1 MLNFFHVYNIIILKG
16 KGRIAMQKLYEN
28 IKKYRLERNLS
39 QTELAKLIGYTDRSS
54 IAKIEK
60 GSVDLPQSKIKMFAD
75 VFGVSP
81 SKLMGNENEDP
92 ILLYRDSVIE
102 KIDDILNK
110 KGFYLDYNTTD
121 DFIFT
126 IRRLTTKEEIA
137 SLEDGELISGYEKL
151 IRKKNIINADDII
164 SLKSNKKYTSSSFN
178 SHSRSEGWIPVVG
191 DVAAGLPIEA
201 IEDILDY
208 EQIDVKLLDSA
219 DYFGL
224 RIKGN
229 SMEPRIKEGDV
240 VIVRVQPDVESGEVA
255 IVKVNGDHATC
266 KVLKKYADMLVLLP
280 LNPTFEPQEYTKED
294 VKTLPVQVIGKVV
307 ELRGKF

>member
-1 MLNFFHVYNIIILKG
+1 MKNKSPETARRLS
-16 KGRIAMQKLYEN
+16 IA
-28 IKKYRLERNLS
+28 LS
-39 QTELAKLIGYTDRSS
+39 NANMIPQELANAS
-54 IAKIEK
+54 
-60 GSVDLPQSKIKMFAD
+60 
-75 VFGVSP
+75 GVSKASISQYLSGAHAP
-81 SKLMGNENEDP
+81 SNISSGKIGKVLNVNPLWLMGFDVP
-92 ILLYRDSVIE
+92 M
-102 KIDDILNK
+102 
-110 KGFYLDYNTTD
+110 
-121 DFIFT
+121 
-126 IRRLTTKEEIA
+126 KE
-137 SLEDGELISGYEKL
+137 SSELIQSEK
-151 IRKKNIINADDII
+151 
-164 SLKSNKKYTSSSFN
+164 YP
-178 SHSRSEGWIPVVG
+178 RSEGWIPVVG

-224 RIKGN
+224 RIKGK

-255 IVKVNGDHATC
+255 IVKVNGDSATC
-266 KVLKKYADMLVLLP
+266 KILKKYADMLVLLP

>member
-1 MLNFFHVYNIIILKG
+1 M
-16 KGRIAMQKLYEN
+16 
-28 IKKYRLERNLS
+28 
-39 QTELAKLIGYTDRSS
+39 
-54 IAKIEK
+54 
-60 GSVDLPQSKIKMFAD
+60 
-75 VFGVSP
+75 
-81 SKLMGNENEDP
+81 
-92 ILLYRDSVIE
+92 
-102 KIDDILNK
+102 
-110 KGFYLDYNTTD
+110 
-121 DFIFT
+121 
-126 IRRLTTKEEIA
+126 
-137 SLEDGELISGYEKL
+137 
-151 IRKKNIINADDII
+151 
-164 SLKSNKKYTSSSFN
+164 
-178 SHSRSEGWIPVVG
+178 
-191 DVAAGLPIEA
+191 AAGLPIEA

-224 RIKGN
+224 RIKGK

-255 IVKVNGDHATC
+255 IVKVNGDSATC

>member
-1 MLNFFHVYNIIILKG
+1 
-16 KGRIAMQKLYEN
+16 MQKLYEN

-39 QTELAKLIGYTDRSS
+39 QTELAKLTGYTDRSS

-81 SKLMGNENEDP
+81 SKLMGF
-92 ILLYRDSVIE
+92 DSVRESHQPE
-102 KIDDILNK
+102 K
-110 KGFYLDYNTTD
+110 YP
-121 DFIFT
+121 
-126 IRRLTTKEEIA
+126 
-137 SLEDGELISGYEKL
+137 
-151 IRKKNIINADDII
+151 
-164 SLKSNKKYTSSSFN
+164 
-178 SHSRSEGWIPVVG
+178 RSEGWIPVVG
-191 DVAAGLPIEA
+191 DVAAGIPIEA

-219 DYFGL
+219 EYFGL
-224 RIKGN
+224 RIKGG

-240 VIVRVQPDVESGEVA
+240 VIVRVQPDVESGETA

-280 LNPTFEPQEYTKED
+280 LNPSFDPIEYTKEE
-294 VKTLPVQVIGKVV
+294 VKSLPVQIIGKVV

>member
-1 MLNFFHVYNIIILKG
+1 
-16 KGRIAMQKLYEN
+16 MQKLYEN
-28 IKKYRLERNLS
+28 IKRLRIENKLS
-39 QTELAKLIGYTDRSS
+39 QSELAKLTGYTDRSS

-60 GSVDLPQSKIKMFAD
+60 GTVDLPQSKIKMFAN
-75 VFGVSP
+75 VFDITP
-81 SKLMGNENEDP
+81 SELMGFDAPKNSES
-92 ILLYRDSVIE
+92 IQSE
-102 KIDDILNK
+102 K
-110 KGFYLDYNTTD
+110 YP
-121 DFIFT
+121 
-126 IRRLTTKEEIA
+126 
-137 SLEDGELISGYEKL
+137 
-151 IRKKNIINADDII
+151 
-164 SLKSNKKYTSSSFN
+164 
-178 SHSRSEGWIPVVG
+178 RSEGWIPVVG

-224 RIKGN
+224 RIKGK

-255 IVKVNGDHATC
+255 IVKVNGDSATC
-266 KVLKKYADMLVLLP
+266 KILKKYADMLVLLP

>member
-1 MLNFFHVYNIIILKG
+1 
-16 KGRIAMQKLYEN
+16 MQKLYEN
-28 IKKYRLERNLS
+28 IKKLRIEKKLS
-39 QTELAKLIGYTDRSS
+39 QSDLAKLTGYTDRSS

-60 GSVDLPQSKIKMFAD
+60 GTVDLPQSKIKIFAT
-75 VFGVSP
+75 VFGITP
-81 SKLMGNENEDP
+81 SELMGFDVPMKESSES
-92 ILLYRDSVIE
+92 IQSE
-102 KIDDILNK
+102 K
-110 KGFYLDYNTTD
+110 YP
-121 DFIFT
+121 
-126 IRRLTTKEEIA
+126 
-137 SLEDGELISGYEKL
+137 
-151 IRKKNIINADDII
+151 
-164 SLKSNKKYTSSSFN
+164 
-178 SHSRSEGWIPVVG
+178 RSEGWIPVVG

-224 RIKGN
+224 RIKGK

-255 IVKVNGDHATC
+255 IVKVNGDSATC
-266 KVLKKYADMLVLLP
+266 KILKKYADMLVLLP

>member
-1 MLNFFHVYNIIILKG
+1 
-16 KGRIAMQKLYEN
+16 MQKLYEN

-39 QTELAKLIGYTDRSS
+39 QTELAKLTGYTDRSS

-81 SKLMGNENEDP
+81 SKLMGF
-92 ILLYRDSVIE
+92 DSVRESHQPE
-102 KIDDILNK
+102 K
-110 KGFYLDYNTTD
+110 YP
-121 DFIFT
+121 
-126 IRRLTTKEEIA
+126 
-137 SLEDGELISGYEKL
+137 
-151 IRKKNIINADDII
+151 
-164 SLKSNKKYTSSSFN
+164 
-178 SHSRSEGWIPVVG
+178 RSEGWIPVVG
-191 DVAAGLPIEA
+191 DVAAGIPIEA
-201 IEDILDY
+201 VEDILDY

-219 DYFGL
+219 EYFGL
-224 RIKGN
+224 RIKGG

-240 VIVRVQPDVESGEVA
+240 VIVRVQPDVESGETA

-280 LNPTFEPQEYTKED
+280 LNPSFDPIEYTKEE
-294 VKTLPVQVIGKVV
+294 VKTLPVQIIGKVV